1 MNQEIWNRTE
11 WFRKERFG
19 MFIHWGLYAIPALGE
34 WVMSEKRMTV
44 EEYEKYFEQFDPTD
58 YNPREWARLAKK
70 AGMKYAVLTAK
81 HHDGFC
87 LFDSALT
94 DYKATNTKAGR
105 DLVREFLDAFR
116 AEGLKVG
123 LYFTLIDWHHPDYPK
138 YNDMHHPMRGNEA
151 YKDENI
157 NFDRY
162 LEYMH
167 GQVEELGDQLRK
179 AGYSLV

>member
-81 HHDGFC
+81 HHDGTGS
-87 LFDSALT
+87 SASKT
-94 DYKATNTKAGR
+94 GIRTSMAASGR
-105 DLVREFLDAFR
+105 R
-116 AEGLKVG
+116 K
-123 LYFTLIDWHHPDYPK
+123 
-138 YNDMHHPMRGNEA
+138 NE
-151 YKDENI
+151 
-157 NFDRY
+157 
-162 LEYMH
+162 
-167 GQVEELGDQLRK
+167 
-179 AGYSLV
+179 

>member
-70 AGMKYAVLTAK
+70 SRYEICGADCKASRWI
-81 HHDGFC
+81 
-87 LFDSALT
+87 LF
-94 DYKATNTKAGR
+94 
-105 DLVREFLDAFR
+105 V
-116 AEGLKVG
+116 
-123 LYFTLIDWHHPDYPK
+123 
-138 YNDMHHPMRGNEA
+138 
-151 YKDENI
+151 
-157 NFDRY
+157 
-162 LEYMH
+162 
-167 GQVEELGDQLRK
+167 
-179 AGYSLV
+179 